1 MRRGLDRAPSGTELP
16 PIKSERFPR
25 RVLVFD
31 TEAHRTR
38 QPDDAERQTLNFGI
52 ARFLQLDHVLNVTQD
67 AVYDFDT
74 ADEFYGIITQCCRK
88 DVSLYVY
95 AHNIKYDLAMT
106 DILRTMLND
115 HWRISRFVMNDPPT
129 FITISRN
136 SLTVIFVDTF
146 NYWQT
151 SLSAMG
157 EQLGLSKLTM
167 PPEGAP
173 WVQWR
178 EYCKRDVDVLA
189 DYLLSYMRWLKSNDL
204 GGMAL
209 TLAGQAF
216 RTYRHNFLQ
225 TPIVYH
231 DDAGALALERDGY
244 MGARTE
250 AFRIGNL
257 SGTRWSKLD
266 INSMYPFV
274 MLSET
279 YPVKLIARTENLP
292 VERLSS
298 LLDRYY
304 VIARVELI
312 IDVPAYA
319 VRHDDK
325 LIYPIGHFTTVLHH
339 RELIYA
345 LEHKHIMAISE
356 LALYERGP
364 IFSEYINYF
373 YERKKEAELAGNKLE
388 RQQAKLLMNSLYG
401 KFGQR
406 GVASTMRANDSGQ
419 QFGRVTGYSESI
431 GENVTVHYLGDMIET
446 TYPTGE
452 SYYSYPAIAGAVTA
466 NARHYLWTLITL
478 AGREHVVYC
487 DTDSLVVDDTGVSR
501 LQAVIDAHRLG
512 ALKVEGVSDYLVIYG
527 LKDYEYGEETHIKG
541 VPKSA
546 KELEPGTWS
555 YAQFQGGLT
564 WLNNGMLPEVS
575 VKTVVKHRSGLYTKG
590 TVLEDGTIEP
600 LTL

>member
-1 MRRGLDRAPSGTELP
+1 MRRGLDRAPAGTALP

-31 TEAHRTR
+31 TEATR
-38 QPDDAERQTLNFGI
+38 AVQADGVERQTLNFGV
-52 ARFLQLDHVLNVTQD
+52 ARFFELDRDLNVTQE
-67 AVYDFDT
+67 AAYDFDT

-88 DVSLYVY
+88 DRSLYVY

-106 DILRTMLND
+106 DILRVMLSE

-136 SLTVIFVDTF
+136 SLSVVFVDTF

-151 SLSAMG
+151 SLASMG

-167 PPEGAP
+167 PGEGESPAL
-173 WVQWR
+173 WR

-189 DYLLSYMRWLKSNDL
+189 EYLLSYMRWLKVNDL

-225 TPIVYH
+225 SPIIYH
-231 DDAGALALERDGY
+231 DDAGALALEREGY

-250 AFRIGNL
+250 AFRLGDL
-257 SGTRWSKLD
+257 SGSRWSKLD
-266 INSMYPFV
+266 INSMYPYV
-274 MLSET
+274 MLSDT
-279 YPVKLIARTENLP
+279 YPVKFVARTEDLP
-292 VERLSS
+292 VERLST

-304 VIARVELI
+304 VIAKVEVNTG
-312 IDVPAYA
+312 VPAYA
-319 VRHDDK
+319 LRHDDK
-325 LIYPIGHFTTVLHH
+325 LIYPIGGFETVLHH

-345 LEHKHIMAISE
+345 LEHKHIVAVKE

-406 GVASTMRANDSGQ
+406 GVASMMRANDSTR

-431 GENVTVHYLGDMIET
+431 GEAVTVHYLGDSIET

-466 NARHYLWTLITL
+466 NARHYLWSLITL

-487 DTDSLVVDDTGVSR
+487 DTDSLVVDDVGVER
-501 LQAVIDAHRLG
+501 LQTVIDAHRLG

-527 LKDYEYGEETHIKG
+527 LKDYEYGEEKHIKG

-546 KELEPGTWS
+546 KELEPGTWAYS
-555 YAQFQGGLT
+555 QFEGGLT
-564 WLNNGMLPEVS
+564 WLNGGMLPEVTVKS
-575 VKTVVKHRSGLYTKG
+575 VIKRRSGLYTKG
-590 TVLEDGTIEP
+590 SVLEDGTIEP
-600 LTL
+600 LRL